1 MNLHF
6 LNLLMH
12 ETKADQNLALNGLVV
27 VISVAAIVLTGYSLL
42 VVIAQQRKQRKN
54 ASTVNK

>member
-6 LNLLMH
+6 LNLLTH
-12 ETKADQNLALNGLVV
+12 ETKVDRNPTVNGLVM

-42 VVIAQQRKQRKN
+42 VVIAQQRKQRKS
-54 ASTVNK
+54 ASTVTK

>member
-6 LNLLMH
+6 LYLLTH
-12 ETKADQNLALNGLVV
+12 ETKVDRNPTVNGLVM

-42 VVIAQQRKQRKN
+42 VVIAQQRKQRKS
-54 ASTVNK
+54 ASTITK

>member
-6 LNLLMH
+6 LNLLTH
-12 ETKADQNLALNGLVV
+12 ETNVDRNPTVNGLVM

-42 VVIAQQRKQRKN
+42 VVIAQQRKQRKS
-54 ASTVNK
+54 ASTVTK

>member
-6 LNLLMH
+6 LYLLTH
-12 ETKADQNLALNGLVV
+12 ETKVDRNPTVIGLVM

-42 VVIAQQRKQRKN
+42 VVIAQQRKQRKS
-54 ASTVNK
+54 ASTVTK

>member
-6 LNLLMH
+6 LYLLTH
-12 ETKADQNLALNGLVV
+12 ETKVDRNPTVNGLVM

-42 VVIAQQRKQRKN
+42 VVIAQQRKQRKS
-54 ASTVNK
+54 ASIVTK

>member
-6 LNLLMH
+6 LYLLTH
-12 ETKADQNLALNGLVV
+12 ETKVDRNPTVNGLVM

-42 VVIAQQRKQRKN
+42 VVIAQQRKQRKS
-54 ASTVNK
+54 ASTVSK

>member
-6 LNLLMH
+6 LYLLTH
-12 ETKADQNLALNGLVV
+12 ETKVDRNPTVNGLVM

-42 VVIAQQRKQRKN
+42 VVIAQQRKQRKS
-54 ASTVNK
+54 ASTVTK